1 MIGLLIQDNQY
12 EQDIRELLMSFY
24 PGEAYVHE
32 VKDGADFYVETRL
45 GDGAVSIYIW
55 ENAAAT
61 EDCGG
66 DKTGPEGCGG
76 GAAGPEPGKGQ
87 APSCPEG
94 LKGWMLGDSCT
105 RPSDLFG
112 SLRHQECHKE
122 NVLPHAGSAH
132 GKGNALGFPD
142 RHPPHQDRLTRLE
155 EGWKEEDIPVLL

>member
-105 RPSDLFG
+105 RPSDL
-112 SLRHQECHKE
+112 SDHSATK
-122 NVLPHAGSAH
+122 NVAH

-142 RHPPHQDRLTRLE
+142 RHPPHQDRPHQAGGGLE
-155 EGWKEEDIPVLL
+155 GGGYPVLYEGNLSCQR

>member
-66 DKTGPEGCGG
+66 DKTCLLYTSD
-76 GAAGPEPGKGQ
+76 AADE
-87 APSCPEG
+87 
-94 LKGWMLGDSCT
+94 
-105 RPSDLFG
+105 
-112 SLRHQECHKE
+112 
-122 NVLPHAGSAH
+122 
-132 GKGNALGFPD
+132 
-142 RHPPHQDRLTRLE
+142 
-155 EGWKEEDIPVLL
+155 

>member
-76 GAAGPEPGKGQ
+76 GAAGPEPGKEQ
-87 APSCPEG
+87 AP
-94 LKGWMLGDSCT
+94 LT
-105 RPSDLFG
+105 
-112 SLRHQECHKE
+112 
-122 NVLPHAGSAH
+122 AG
-132 GKGNALGFPD
+132 G
-142 RHPPHQDRLTRLE
+142 
-155 EGWKEEDIPVLL
+155 